1 VRISPAHT
9 LVAVSR
15 IAGPIAES
23 RLGRAMEIENTNL
36 FGTQTAVDR
45 SCLLDRTNGFGATY
59 ELAQLV
65 DILATIDR

>member
-1 VRISPAHT
+1 
-9 LVAVSR
+9 
-15 IAGPIAES
+15 
-23 RLGRAMEIENTNL
+23 MEIENTNL
-36 FGTQTAVDR
+36 FGTQTAVAR